1 LSVNEVKEGAS
12 GEEETQMQGLLR
24 KTLTTALVAG
34 AGMAFAAAP
43 ASAGVLVKTA
53 TDCDPTVVSKPFAGW
68 GDNAN
73 YFLAPGGAF
82 GDAPDGWGLS
92 GGARVVADNEPWNV
106 SGDGSGALHIPNGA
120 TVTTP
125 TMCVG
130 LDHPT
135 IRFFARRTSG
145 LPLLASLAVS
155 VQAETSLGLTV
166 TVPVNAVLLSNS
178 KWAPTGRMLL
188 VANLLPLLPGELTPI
203 RLKFTSLLGDFR
215 IDDVYV
221 DPRMTR

>member
-1 LSVNEVKEGAS
+1 
-12 GEEETQMQGLLR
+12 MHGLLR
-24 KTLTTALVAG
+24 KTLVIALVAA
-34 AGMAFAAAP
+34 AGTAFAAAP
-43 ASAGVLVKTA
+43 ASAGVLVKSA
-53 TDCDPTVVSKPFAGW
+53 PNCNSTDIAQPFTRW

-73 YFLAPGGAF
+73 YFLAPGGDFENGTA
-82 GDAPDGWGLS
+82 GWGLS

-106 SGDGSGALHIPNGA
+106 SGDGDGALQIPAGA

-125 TMCVG
+125 TVCVG

-135 IRFFARRTSG
+135 IRLFAKRTSG

-166 TVPVNAVLLSNS
+166 TVPVNAVLLNTGSWS
-178 KWAPTGRMLL
+178 QTGRMLM
-188 VANLLPLLPGELTPI
+188 VANLLPLLPGELTPV
-203 RLKFTSLLGDFR
+203 RLKFTSLLGTFR

-221 DPRMTR
+221 DPRMRF